1 LNSTGA
7 EDIVVSEV
15 LSGKIT
21 NWEVREDD
29 LSSGFNNFVKFIINY
44 APFSINDLLEIIWV
58 FNSNFSIIFFSFKL
72 KLVLKNQDFWVLEM
86 LLLLF
91 ETSIRESLFE
101 TDTMYHEGI
110 SDGSTGDFLDTDIS
124 LLQILIEIQDGVND
138 HLGEEGFIIRNN
150 LGVEGGLRT
159 FDE

>member
-1 LNSTGA
+1 MVG
-7 EDIVVSEV
+7 EV
-15 LSGKIT
+15 LSGEIT
-21 NWEVREDD
+21 NWEVGEDN
-29 LSSGFNNFVKFIINY
+29 LGSRFNNFVKFIINY
-44 APFSINDLLEIIWV
+44 VPFSIDDLLEIIWV
-58 FNSNFSIIFFSFKL
+58 FNPNFCIIFFSFEL

-101 TDTMYHEGI
+101 TDTMYHEGV

-124 LLQILIEIQDGVND
+124 LLQILIEIQDGIND
-138 HLGEEGFIIRNN
+138 HLGEEGFIVRNN

>member
-1 LNSTGA
+1 M
-7 EDIVVSEV
+7 VSEV

-21 NWEVREDD
+21 NWEVGEDD
-29 LSSGFNNFVKFIINY
+29 LGSGFNNFVKFIINY

-110 SDGSTGDFLDTDIS
+110 SDGSTGDFLDTNIS
-124 LLQILIEIQDGVND
+124 LLQILIEIQDGIND
-138 HLGEEGFIIRNN
+138 HLGEEGFIVRNN
-150 LGVEGGLRT
+150 LGVEGSLRT
-159 FDE
+159 FNE

>member
-1 LNSTGA
+1 
-7 EDIVVSEV
+7 VVGEV
-15 LSGKIT
+15 LSGEIT
-21 NWEVREDD
+21 NWEVGEDN
-29 LSSGFNNFVKFIINY
+29 LGSRFNNFVKFIINY
-44 APFSINDLLEIIWV
+44 VPFSIDDLLEIIWV
-58 FNSNFSIIFFSFKL
+58 FNPNFCIIFFSFEL

-124 LLQILIEIQDGVND
+124 LLQIFIEIQDGVND
-138 HLGEEGFIIRNN
+138 HLGEEGFIVRNN

-159 FDE
+159 FYE

>member
-1 LNSTGA
+1 M
-7 EDIVVSEV
+7 VSEV

-29 LSSGFNNFVKFIINY
+29 LGSGFNNFVKFIINY

-58 FNSNFSIIFFSFKL
+58 FNSNFCIIFFSFKL
-72 KLVLKNQDFWVLEM
+72 KLVLKNQNFWVLEM

-110 SDGSTGDFLDTDIS
+110 SDGSTGDFLDTNIS
-124 LLQILIEIQDGVND
+124 LLQILIKIQNGIND
-138 HLGEEGFIIRNN
+138 HLGEESFVVRNN
-150 LGVEGGLRT
+150 LGVEGSLRT

>member
-1 LNSTGA
+1 MVG
-7 EDIVVSEV
+7 EV
-15 LSGKIT
+15 LSGEIT
-21 NWEVREDD
+21 NWEVGEDN
-29 LSSGFNNFVKFIINY
+29 LGSRFNNFVKFIINY
-44 APFSINDLLEIIWV
+44 VPFSIDDLLEIIWV
-58 FNSNFSIIFFSFKL
+58 FNPNFCIIFFSFKL

-101 TDTMYHEGI
+101 TDTMYHEGV

-124 LLQILIEIQDGVND
+124 LLQILIEIQDGIND
-138 HLGEEGFIIRNN
+138 HLGEEGFIVRNN